1 MGSTDVVDA
10 TLGRIAE
17 QVRQFASA
25 ERKNRLLGRVVDW
38 GIPIAGVVA
47 GVAALGGQSYKWLA
61 AIAATLA
68 TGLSGANSTRRPRER
83 AALARQSKEMFEG
96 FDNEVRVQL
105 GKISDKFRGHFD
117 QEQTARLNYIETVVV
132 RLNALIETESKR
144 GAL

>member
-1 MGSTDVVDA
+1 MQRLAELPDRFGSLRWQSARTDC
-10 TLGRIAE
+10 
-17 QVRQFASA
+17 S
-25 ERKNRLLGRVVDW
+25 
-38 GIPIAGVVA
+38 
-47 GVAALGGQSYKWLA
+47 
-61 AIAATLA
+61 
-68 TGLSGANSTRRPRER
+68 
-83 AALARQSKEMFEG
+83 EG